1 MCIPPDHLNVALT
14 VHIPVSFYT
23 LLSLP
28 VSPSSVLTD
37 FRQPSSPPACRSF
50 VLKFRVAATSA
61 KHTEGRMQALNK
73 AVQAVKILS
82 SVCLGS
88 IRPED
93 AAKGLMDAAKIVI
106 QVWRGRGDAN
116 LDAVV
121 G

>member
-1 MCIPPDHLNVALT
+1 
-14 VHIPVSFYT
+14 
-23 LLSLP
+23 
-28 VSPSSVLTD
+28 
-37 FRQPSSPPACRSF
+37 
-50 VLKFRVAATSA
+50 
-61 KHTEGRMQALNK
+61 MQALNK